1 MTLEDMDRDINA
13 LIAKLHADERIQKSS
28 HFSST
33 RYNDEPIIFTGRQMS
48 SYMPDRYR
56 EMRAISRWQEGAD
69 GKRGRWLSEDE
80 FFYLQATLM
89 ADFEDDCPYQG
100 TFKAYSPTYNAM
112 SDRQLRGYFTW
123 RTQVRAGNVEETS
136 LSFAFVY
143 LYELLCGIGCADAQD
158 GFHTIKSFWET
169 YRAFAPELDRYVRVW
184 LADYV
189 VYHNL
194 PASLLEDSRTLEF
207 DHALIALKRAQ
218 AIAEQQAPR
227 QKTSARG
234 GAPIL
239 MPPNP
244 EVEEPLFRA
253 IDTLSTYRIA
263 SSKFAKDHYDDL
275 RHVAC
280 AVYLRLAEH
289 YAKHRKLPLIE
300 SLFGENI
307 SLPYTM
313 FASAVFF
320 DPQKHPDCN
329 YELDEAHRYRCQ
341 KGYWSCEKYRGG
353 RARNPKLGS
362 VMRAVDCAMREAW
375 DYAHPLKESDVP
387 KYIAKMVERE
397 VSERHAWALAHRPV
411 EVNIDLSRLRQI
423 RSAAA
428 EVREALLIDEER
440 GEGTGANE
448 AASETAADSASPA
461 EAPPVEVLSAKGA
474 SGESTATAAATDNAN
489 KAIRNGDDSPTS
501 NASQQANVPETPQDV
516 AARAARAASP
526 CAAIAE
532 TPPSADVAQG
542 AASSAL
548 AAAPG
553 PTAAPGPVVPA
564 SATVPGANASS
575 PLDADQA
582 QYLAALLASDA
593 KARAQALS
601 LVSISEDMMVDAI
614 NEALFDLL
622 GDTAIEYGP
631 DGPQIIEDY
640 REDVEEILA

>member
-1 MTLEDMDRDINA
+1 MTLENMDRDINA
-13 LIAKLHADERIQKSS
+13 LIAKLHADERIHKSS

-56 EMRAISRWQEGAD
+56 EMRAISRWQEGAN
-69 GKRGRWLSEDE
+69 GGRGRWLSEDE

-158 GFHTIKSFWET
+158 GFRAIKSFWET
-169 YRAFAPELDRYVRVW
+169 YRTFAPELDRYVRVW

-194 PASLLEDSRTLEF
+194 PASLLKDSRTLEF
-207 DHALIALKRAQ
+207 DRALIALKHAQ
-218 AIAEQQAPR
+218 AIAEQQAP
-227 QKTSARG
+227 QQNTPSRG

-263 SSKFAKDHYDDL
+263 NSKFAKDHYDDL

-320 DPQKHPDCN
+320 DPQKHPDCD

-341 KGYWSCEKYRGG
+341 KGYWSCQKYRGG

-362 VMRAVDCAMREAW
+362 VMRAVDYAMREAW
-375 DYAHPLKESDVP
+375 DYAHPLKESDAP
-387 KYIAKMVERE
+387 KYIAKMIERE

-411 EVNIDLSRLRQI
+411 EVTIDLSRLHKI
-423 RSAAA
+423 RNAAA

-440 GEGTGANE
+440 DEGIGANE
-448 AASETAADSASPA
+448 TATDSMSPVESLPA
-461 EAPPVEVLSAKGA
+461 EAMLDKS
-474 SGESTATAAATDNAN
+474 TAAAD
-489 KAIRNGDDSPTS
+489 KADEPVCNDSPATDI
-501 NASQQANVPETPQDV
+501 SQQPHLPETAQDIATCSTKAV
-516 AARAARAASP
+516 SPLAS
-526 CAAIAE
+526 
-532 TPPSADVAQG
+532 
-542 AASSAL
+542 
-548 AAAPG
+548 AAATTPFG
-553 PTAAPGPVVPA
+553 AVAKGLTPTVTGPA
-564 SATVPGANASS
+564 SGNDTSRL
-575 PLDADQA
+575 LDANQI
-582 QYLAALLASDA
+582 QYLTALLASDTA
-593 KARAQALS
+593 ARTHVLS
-601 LVSISEDMMVDAI
+601 AVSTSEDIMVDTI

>member
-1 MTLEDMDRDINA
+1 MALGDMDKDINA
-13 LIAKLHADERIQKSS
+13 LIAKLRDDERIKKSS

-33 RYNDEPIIFTGRQMS
+33 RYDDEPIIFTGRQMS

-56 EMRAISRWQEGAD
+56 EMRAISRWQEGT
-69 GKRGRWLSEDE
+69 GGNRGRWLSESE
-80 FFYLQATLM
+80 FFYRQALLM

-143 LYELLCGIGCADAQD
+143 LYELICGIGCADAQS
-158 GFHTIKSFWET
+158 GFHAIKSFWET

-207 DHALIALKRAQ
+207 DYALIALKHAQ
-218 AIAEQQAPR
+218 AAAEEQASR
-227 QKTSARG
+227 QHAPARG
-234 GAPIL
+234 SAPIL

-244 EVEEPLFRA
+244 DVEEPLFRA

-263 SSKFAKDHYDDL
+263 SSKFAKDHHDDL

-320 DPQKHPDCN
+320 DPQKHPDCD
-329 YELDEAHRYRCQ
+329 YELDEVHRYRCQ
-341 KGYWSCEKYRGG
+341 KGYWSCDKYRGG

-362 VMRAVDCAMREAW
+362 IMRAVDGAMREAW
-375 DYAHPLKESDVP
+375 EYAHPLKESDVP
-387 KYIAKMVERE
+387 KYIAKMIERE
-397 VSERHAWALAHRPV
+397 VAERHAWAQAHRPV
-411 EVNIDLSRLRQI
+411 EVNIDLSRLHHI
-423 RSAAA
+423 RNAAA

-440 GEGTGANE
+440 DEGIGASDTAGNKADEPLDKDGPE
-448 AASETAADSASPA
+448 ASAPQQVGRP
-461 EAPPVEVLSAKGA
+461 EAPQDI
-474 SGESTATAAATDNAN
+474 AAC
-489 KAIRNGDDSPTS
+489 
-501 NASQQANVPETPQDV
+501 SQK
-516 AARAARAASP
+516 
-526 CAAIAE
+526 
-532 TPPSADVAQG
+532 
-542 AASSAL
+542 

-553 PTAAPGPVVPA
+553 ASIERAVPAAVPA
-564 SATVPGANASS
+564 SDNDASS
-575 PLDADQA
+575 PLDGNQTH
-582 QYLAALLASDA
+582 YLKALLASDA
-593 KARAQALS
+593 AARTQALS
-601 LVSISEDMMVDAI
+601 AVSTSEDMMVDAI

-640 REDVEEILA
+640 REDVEEILV

>member
-56 EMRAISRWQEGAD
+56 EMRAISRWQEGAN
-69 GKRGRWLSEDE
+69 GRRGRWLSEDE

-143 LYELLCGIGCADAQD
+143 LYELLCGIGYADAQD
-158 GFHTIKSFWET
+158 GFHAIKSFWET
-169 YRAFAPELDRYVRVW
+169 YRTFAPELDRYVRVW

-207 DHALIALKRAQ
+207 DRALIALKRAQ

-227 QKTSARG
+227 QNTSARG

-239 MPPNP
+239 MPPSP

-253 IDTLSTYRIA
+253 IGTLSTYRIA
-263 SSKFAKDHYDDL
+263 NSKFAKDHYDDL

-289 YAKHRKLPLIE
+289 YAKHRRLPLIE

-320 DPQKHPDCN
+320 DPQKHPDCD

-341 KGYWSCEKYRGG
+341 KGYWSCQKYRGG

-362 VMRAVDCAMREAW
+362 VMRAVDCTMREAW

-387 KYIAKMVERE
+387 KYIAKMIERE

-423 RSAAA
+423 RNAAA

-440 GEGTGANE
+440 DEGIDTN
-448 AASETAADSASPA
+448 ETATDS
-461 EAPPVEVLSAKGA
+461 APPVETLSVEVALGKSTAAADKTDEPVRNDSPAADISQQLHLPKTAQDIAVCSTKAA
-474 SGESTATAAATDNAN
+474 SPLAGATAA
-489 KAIRNGDDSPTS
+489 IPFG
-501 NASQQANVPETPQDV
+501 V
-516 AARAARAASP
+516 
-526 CAAIAE
+526 IAKSL
-532 TPPSADVAQG
+532 T
-542 AASSAL
+542 
-548 AAAPG
+548 
-553 PTAAPGPVVPA
+553 PTAHGPA
-564 SATVPGANASS
+564 SGNDTLR
-575 PLDADQA
+575 PLDANQT
-582 QYLAALLASDA
+582 QYLTALLASDA
-593 KARAQALS
+593 AARTQALS
-601 LVSISEDMMVDAI
+601 LVSASEDMMVDAI

>member
-1 MTLEDMDRDINA
+1 MDKDINA
-13 LIAKLHADERIQKSS
+13 LIAKLRDDERIKKSS

-33 RYNDEPIIFTGRQMS
+33 RYDDEPIIFTGRQMS

-56 EMRAISRWQEGAD
+56 EMRAISRWQEGT
-69 GKRGRWLSEDE
+69 GGNRGRWLSESE
-80 FFYLQATLM
+80 FFYRQALLM

-143 LYELLCGIGCADAQD
+143 LYELICGIGCTDAQD
-158 GFHTIKSFWET
+158 GFHAIKSFWET

-207 DHALIALKRAQ
+207 DHALIALKHAQ
-218 AIAEQQAPR
+218 AAAEEHASRQHAP
-227 QKTSARG
+227 ARG
-234 GAPIL
+234 SAPIL

-244 EVEEPLFRA
+244 DVEEPLFRA

-263 SSKFAKDHYDDL
+263 SSKFAKDHHDDL

-320 DPQKHPDCN
+320 DPQKHPDCD
-329 YELDEAHRYRCQ
+329 YELDEVHRYRCQ
-341 KGYWSCEKYRGG
+341 KGYWSCDKYRGG

-362 VMRAVDCAMREAW
+362 IMRAVDGAMREAW
-375 DYAHPLKESDVP
+375 EYAHPLKESDVP
-387 KYIAKMVERE
+387 KYIAKMIERE
-397 VSERHAWALAHRPV
+397 VAERHAWAQAHRPV
-411 EVNIDLSRLRQI
+411 EVNIDLSRLHHI
-423 RSAAA
+423 RNAAA

-440 GEGTGANE
+440 DEGIGA
-448 AASETAADSASPA
+448 SDTAANKADELLHKDGPVASVPQYIGRP
-461 EAPPVEVLSAKGA
+461 EAPQDIAACSQKAAAPCADIEHAVSV
-474 SGESTATAAATDNAN
+474 ATAAPA
-489 KAIRNGDDSPTS
+489 
-501 NASQQANVPETPQDV
+501 
-516 AARAARAASP
+516 
-526 CAAIAE
+526 
-532 TPPSADVAQG
+532 
-542 AASSAL
+542 
-548 AAAPG
+548 
-553 PTAAPGPVVPA
+553 PA
-564 SATVPGANASS
+564 SGNDASN
-575 PLDADQA
+575 PLDGDQVH
-582 QYLAALLASDA
+582 YLKTLLASDA
-593 KARAQALS
+593 AARTQALS
-601 LVSISEDMMVDAI
+601 AVSTSEDMMVDTI

>member
-1 MTLEDMDRDINA
+1 MDRDINA

-69 GKRGRWLSEDE
+69 GRRGRWLSEDE

-143 LYELLCGIGCADAQD
+143 LYELLCGIGYADAQD
-158 GFHTIKSFWET
+158 GFHAIKSFWET
-169 YRAFAPELDRYVRVW
+169 YRTFAPELDRYVRVW
-184 LADYV
+184 LADYL

-207 DHALIALKRAQ
+207 DRALIALKRAQ
-218 AIAEQQAPR
+218 AIAEQQAP
-227 QKTSARG
+227 QQNTSARG

-239 MPPNP
+239 MPPSP

-263 SSKFAKDHYDDL
+263 NSKFAKDHYDDL

-289 YAKHRKLPLIE
+289 YAKHRRLPLIE

-320 DPQKHPDCN
+320 DPQKHPDCD

-341 KGYWSCEKYRGG
+341 KGYWSCQKYRGG

-362 VMRAVDCAMREAW
+362 VMRAVDCTMRETW
-375 DYAHPLKESDVP
+375 DYAHSLKESDVP
-387 KYIAKMVERE
+387 KYIAKMIERE

-423 RSAAA
+423 RNAAA

-440 GEGTGANE
+440 DEGIDTN
-448 AASETAADSASPA
+448 ETATDS
-461 EAPPVEVLSAKGA
+461 APPVETLPVEVALGKSTAAADKTDEPVRNDSPAADISQQLHLPKTAQNIAVCSAKAA
-474 SGESTATAAATDNAN
+474 SPLAGATAA
-489 KAIRNGDDSPTS
+489 
-501 NASQQANVPETPQDV
+501 TPFGV
-516 AARAARAASP
+516 
-526 CAAIAE
+526 IAKSL
-532 TPPSADVAQG
+532 T
-542 AASSAL
+542 
-548 AAAPG
+548 
-553 PTAAPGPVVPA
+553 PTAHDPA
-564 SATVPGANASS
+564 SGNDTLR
-575 PLDADQA
+575 PLDANQT

-593 KARAQALS
+593 TARTQALS
-601 LVSISEDMMVDAI
+601 LVSASEDMMVDAI

>member
-1 MTLEDMDRDINA
+1 MDRDINA

-69 GKRGRWLSEDE
+69 GRRGRWLSEDE

-143 LYELLCGIGCADAQD
+143 LYELLCGIGYADAQD
-158 GFHTIKSFWET
+158 GFHAIKSFWET
-169 YRAFAPELDRYVRVW
+169 YRTFAPELDRYVRVW

-207 DHALIALKRAQ
+207 DRALIALKRAQ
-218 AIAEQQAPR
+218 AIAEQQAP
-227 QKTSARG
+227 QQNTSARG
-234 GAPIL
+234 GAPIR
-239 MPPNP
+239 MPPSP

-263 SSKFAKDHYDDL
+263 NSKFAKDHYDDL

-289 YAKHRKLPLIE
+289 YAKHRRLPLIE

-320 DPQKHPDCN
+320 DPQKHPDCD

-341 KGYWSCEKYRGG
+341 KGYWSCQKYRGG

-362 VMRAVDCAMREAW
+362 VMRAVDCTMREAW
-375 DYAHPLKESDVP
+375 DYAHSLKESDVP
-387 KYIAKMVERE
+387 KYIAKMIERE

-423 RSAAA
+423 RNAAA

-440 GEGTGANE
+440 DEGIDTN
-448 AASETAADSASPA
+448 ETATDS
-461 EAPPVEVLSAKGA
+461 APPVETLPVEVALGKSTAAADKTDEPVRNDSPAADISQQLHLPKTAQDITVCSTKAA
-474 SGESTATAAATDNAN
+474 SPLAGATAAIPFGVIAKSLT
-489 KAIRNGDDSPTS
+489 PT
-501 NASQQANVPETPQDV
+501 AHGP
-516 AARAARAASP
+516 
-526 CAAIAE
+526 
-532 TPPSADVAQG
+532 
-542 AASSAL
+542 
-548 AAAPG
+548 APG
-553 PTAAPGPVVPA
+553 NDTLR
-564 SATVPGANASS
+564 
-575 PLDADQA
+575 PLDANQT

-593 KARAQALS
+593 AARTQALS
-601 LVSISEDMMVDAI
+601 LVSASEDLMVDAI

>member
-1 MTLEDMDRDINA
+1 MDRDINA

-69 GKRGRWLSEDE
+69 GRRGRWLSEDE

-143 LYELLCGIGCADAQD
+143 LYELLCGIGYADAQD
-158 GFHTIKSFWET
+158 GFHAIKSFWET
-169 YRAFAPELDRYVRVW
+169 YRTFAPELDRYVRVW

-218 AIAEQQAPR
+218 AIAEQQAP
-227 QKTSARG
+227 QQNTSARG

-239 MPPNP
+239 MPPSP

-263 SSKFAKDHYDDL
+263 NSKFAKDHYDDL

-289 YAKHRKLPLIE
+289 YTKHRKLPLIK

-320 DPQKHPDCN
+320 DPQKHPDCD

-341 KGYWSCEKYRGG
+341 KGYWSCQKYRGG

-387 KYIAKMVERE
+387 KYIAKMIERE

-423 RSAAA
+423 RNAAA

-440 GEGTGANE
+440 GEGISANE
-448 AASETAADSASPA
+448 TAKDGASPV
-461 EAPPVEVLSAKGA
+461 EALPVKVALGKS
-474 SGESTATAAATDNAN
+474 TAAAD
-489 KAIRNGDDSPTS
+489 KADEPGRNDSPAANISRQLRLPKTAQDIAACSTKATS
-501 NASQQANVPETPQDV
+501 PLAGATATTPFGGV
-516 AARAARAASP
+516 AKSLTLTA
-526 CAAIAE
+526 
-532 TPPSADVAQG
+532 T
-542 AASSAL
+542 
-548 AAAPG
+548 G
-553 PTAAPGPVVPA
+553 PTSGNDT
-564 SATVPGANASS
+564 SR
-575 PLDADQA
+575 PLDASQA
-582 QYLAALLASDA
+582 QYLTALLASDA
-593 KARAQALS
+593 AARTQVLS
-601 LVSISEDMMVDAI
+601 LVSASEDMMVDAI

>member
-1 MTLEDMDRDINA
+1 MDRDINA

-69 GKRGRWLSEDE
+69 GRRGRWLSEDE

-143 LYELLCGIGCADAQD
+143 LYELLCGIGYADAQD
-158 GFHTIKSFWET
+158 GFHAIKSFWET
-169 YRAFAPELDRYVRVW
+169 YRTFAPELDRYVRVW

-207 DHALIALKRAQ
+207 DRALIALKRAQ
-218 AIAEQQAPR
+218 AIAEQQAP
-227 QKTSARG
+227 QQNTSARG

-239 MPPNP
+239 MPPSP

-263 SSKFAKDHYDDL
+263 NSKFAKDHYDDL

-289 YAKHRKLPLIE
+289 YAKHRRLPLIE

-320 DPQKHPDCN
+320 DPQKHPDCD

-341 KGYWSCEKYRGG
+341 KGYWSCQKYRGG

-362 VMRAVDCAMREAW
+362 VMRAVDCTMREAW
-375 DYAHPLKESDVP
+375 DYAHSLKESDVP
-387 KYIAKMVERE
+387 KYIAKMIERE

-423 RSAAA
+423 RNAAA

-440 GEGTGANE
+440 DEGIDTN
-448 AASETAADSASPA
+448 ETATDS
-461 EAPPVEVLSAKGA
+461 APPVETLPVEVALGKSTAAADKTDEPVRNDSPAADISQQLHLPKTAQDITVCSTKAA
-474 SGESTATAAATDNAN
+474 SPLAGATAAIPFGVIAKSLT
-489 KAIRNGDDSPTS
+489 PT
-501 NASQQANVPETPQDV
+501 AHGP
-516 AARAARAASP
+516 
-526 CAAIAE
+526 
-532 TPPSADVAQG
+532 
-542 AASSAL
+542 
-548 AAAPG
+548 APG
-553 PTAAPGPVVPA
+553 NDTLR
-564 SATVPGANASS
+564 
-575 PLDADQA
+575 PLDANQT

-593 KARAQALS
+593 AARTQALS
-601 LVSISEDMMVDAI
+601 LVSASEDLMVDAI

>member
-1 MTLEDMDRDINA
+1 MTLENMDRDINA
-13 LIAKLHADERIQKSS
+13 LIAKLHADERIHKSS

-56 EMRAISRWQEGAD
+56 EMRAISRWQEGTD
-69 GKRGRWLSEDE
+69 GGRGRWLSEDE

-158 GFHTIKSFWET
+158 GFWAIKSFWET

-218 AIAEQQAPR
+218 AIAEQQTP
-227 QKTSARG
+227 QQNTSARG

-263 SSKFAKDHYDDL
+263 SSKFAKDHYDDV

-289 YAKHRKLPLIE
+289 YTKHRKLPLIE

-320 DPQKHPDCN
+320 DPQKHPDCD

-341 KGYWSCEKYRGG
+341 KGYWSCQKYRGG

-362 VMRAVDCAMREAW
+362 VMRAVDCTMREAW
-375 DYAHPLKESDVP
+375 DYAHSLKESDVP
-387 KYIAKMVERE
+387 KYIAKIIERE

-411 EVNIDLSRLRQI
+411 EVNIDLSRLRRI
-423 RSAAA
+423 RNAAA

-440 GEGTGANE
+440 DEGIGANGTATDSTSPVE
-448 AASETAADSASPA
+448 ALPA
-461 EAPPVEVLSAKGA
+461 EAMLNK
-474 SGESTATAAATDNAN
+474 STAGADKADKPACNDSPAADISQQSHLPETAQDIAACSTKAASPLGGAAAT
-489 KAIRNGDDSPTS
+489 
-501 NASQQANVPETPQDV
+501 TPFGAV
-516 AARAARAASP
+516 AK
-526 CAAIAE
+526 
-532 TPPSADVAQG
+532 G
-542 AASSAL
+542 L
-548 AAAPG
+548 A
-553 PTAAPGPVVPA
+553 PTATGPA
-564 SATVPGANASS
+564 SGNDTSR
-575 PLDADQA
+575 PLDANQT
-582 QYLAALLASDA
+582 QYLTALLASDTA
-593 KARAQALS
+593 ARTHALS
-601 LVSISEDMMVDAI
+601 AVSTSEDMMVDTI